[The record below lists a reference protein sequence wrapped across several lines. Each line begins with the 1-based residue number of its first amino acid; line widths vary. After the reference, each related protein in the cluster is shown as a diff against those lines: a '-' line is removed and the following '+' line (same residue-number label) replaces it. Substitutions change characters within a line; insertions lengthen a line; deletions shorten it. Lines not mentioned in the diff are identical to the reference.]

1 MYRPLS
7 PCPSCLRHIVATE
20 ARCPFCSHALAAPL
34 PVRSDA
40 TRRLSRAAVF
50 SFAAS
55 LGVAGCSSS
64 VTATDASA
72 GVDRPATDVPAESG
86 VADTGPADTGPA
98 DTGIEDIGNVAPPYG
113 IPAPDAGPPDDDGG
127 MFDLYGSP
135 PDAGR

>member
-1 MYRPLS
+1 M
-7 PCPSCLRHIVATE
+7 
-20 ARCPFCSHALAAPL
+20 
-34 PVRSDA
+34 
-40 TRRLSRAAVF
+40 SRAAVF

-64 VTATDASA
+64 VTATDASP
-72 GVDRPATDVPAESG
+72 GVDRPATDAPAESG

>member
-20 ARCPFCSHALAAPL
+20 ARCPFCSHALSAPL
-34 PVRSDA
+34 PVRPDA

-64 VTATDASA
+64 VTTTDASA
-72 GVDRPATDVPAESG
+72 GVDRPATDAPAESG
-86 VADTGPADTGPA
+86 VADTGPADTG
-98 DTGIEDIGNVAPPYG
+98 IEDIGNIAPPYG